1 MEPYEKKLLNTK
13 KMTVGKNIYTVY
25 VIKEFF
31 FTLTRTQGRSKINKP
46 VVLKL
51 HDQLKA
57 KYFFMPK

>member
-1 MEPYEKKLLNTK
+1 MKKTIKYE

-46 VVLKL
+46 VVLKKF

>member
-1 MEPYEKKLLNTK
+1 
-13 KMTVGKNIYTVY
+13 MTVGKNIYTVY

-31 FTLTRTQGRSKINKP
+31 LLLTRTQGRSKINKP